1 MVNGGEGGYTLIK
14 RFEVDFNRQ
23 QSGRPQGGGGRGC
36 RKPGKELRV
45 TANDTLM

>member
-1 MVNGGEGGYTLIK
+1 MGVEGNALIK

-23 QSGRPQGGGGRGC
+23 QRGGRGGRGSGKS
-36 RKPGKELRV
+36 RKKLRV